1 MKSPGA
7 DYIKRA
13 LTKSIYCGISTFNDN
28 IKRDEME
35 DRKKALVMASFAAD
49 SLALGAH
56 WIYNTEKIR
65 KEFGRVDRLLKP
77 LPNSFHPARDKGEF
91 THYGDQAF
99 VLLESVAL
107 RGDFDIED
115 FSSRW
120 RNLFRDYKG
129 YVDQATKAT
138 LQNFAQGKQ
147 PLEAGSSSSDLAGA
161 SRMAPLVC
169 RYAQDLDVLVPSAG
183 DQTRMTHNHPLV
195 VEGAEFF
202 ATVCWKVLRGD
213 TPVST
218 IQRLAD
224 EKYRNSPLSEWIK
237 KGLASKGEE
246 SVVAIG
252 RFGQSCHADEALA
265 GVVHLIA
272 RYENDIKEA
281 LIQSVMAG
289 GDSAG
294 RGMMVGMVL
303 GAYLGSQSLP
313 AEWISGLK
321 REKEIRSLIDRIS

>member
-1 MKSPGA
+1 
-7 DYIKRA
+7 
-13 LTKSIYCGISTFNDN
+13 
-28 IKRDEME
+28 ME
-35 DRKKALVMASFAAD
+35 DRKRDLVLASLVAD

-56 WIYNTEKIR
+56 WMYDTEKIR
-65 KEFGRVDRLLKP
+65 KKIGRVDRLLEP
-77 LPNSFHPARDKGEF
+77 LPGSFHPTKEQGEF

-99 VLLESVAL
+99 VLLESVAHL
-107 RGDFDIED
+107 GDFDIED

-120 RNLFRDYKG
+120 RALFSDYKG

-138 LQNFAQGKQ
+138 LQNLGRGMK

-161 SRMAPLVC
+161 SRIAPLVC
-169 RYAQDLDVLVPSAG
+169 RYAQDHDLLVRSAR

-202 ATVCWKVLRGD
+202 ATVCWKILQGE
-213 TPVST
+213 TPVSA
-218 IQRLAD
+218 IQRLAA
-224 EKYRNSPLSEWIK
+224 EKYQNSPLSGWVER
-237 KGLASKGEE
+237 GLQSREE
-246 SVVAIG
+246 DSVAVIG
-252 RFGQSCHADEALA
+252 RFGQSCHADEAFS

-272 RYENDIKEA
+272 RYEKDLKEA

-294 RGMMVGMVL
+294 RGMIVGMVL

-313 AEWISGLK
+313 DEWISGLK
-321 REKEIRSLIDRIS
+321 REKEIRSLIDKIS

>member
-1 MKSPGA
+1 
-7 DYIKRA
+7 
-13 LTKSIYCGISTFNDN
+13 
-28 IKRDEME
+28 ME
-35 DRKKALVMASFAAD
+35 DQKKALVMASFVAD

-65 KEFGRVDRLLKP
+65 KEFGRVDRLLRP
-77 LPNSFHPARDKGEF
+77 LPGSFHPARDKGEF
-91 THYGDQAF
+91 THYGDQAL

-107 RGDFDIED
+107 RGDFEIED
-115 FSSRW
+115 FSARW
-120 RNLFRDYKG
+120 RALFRDYKG

-138 LQNFAQGKQ
+138 LQNLAQGKQ

-169 RYAQDLDVLVPSAG
+169 RYAGDLDLLIRCARE
-183 DQTRMTHNHPLV
+183 QTTMTHNHPLV

-202 ATVCWKVLRGD
+202 ATVCWKVLHGD
-213 TPVST
+213 TPVSAV
-218 IQRLAD
+218 QSLAA
-224 EKYRNSPLSEWIK
+224 EKFKNSTLSGWVA
-237 KGLASKGEE
+237 KGLESREEE
-246 SVVAIG
+246 SVAAIG
-252 RFGQSCHADEALA
+252 RFGQSCHADEAFS

-272 RYENDIKEA
+272 RYENDLKEA

-294 RGMMVGMVL
+294 RGMMAAMVL

-313 AEWISGLK
+313 AEWVSGLK
-321 REKEIRSLIDRIS
+321 QGEEIRSLIDKLS